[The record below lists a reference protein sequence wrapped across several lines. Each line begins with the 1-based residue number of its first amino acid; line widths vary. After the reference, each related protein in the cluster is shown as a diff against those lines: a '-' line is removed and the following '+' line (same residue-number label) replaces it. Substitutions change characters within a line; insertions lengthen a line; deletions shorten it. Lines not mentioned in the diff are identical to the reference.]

1 MAVDPMTCRRHA
13 KARLRLAETAKT
25 SELSAALLSMARTWA
40 KLATE
45 TEHYETVLF
54 AQCKKEPCV
63 GARPLAVDAWLEASH

>member
-1 MAVDPMTCRRHA
+1 
-13 KARLRLAETAKT
+13 
-25 SELSAALLSMARTWA
+25 MARTWA

-63 GARPLAVDAWLEASH
+63 GARPLAVDAWLEAGL

>member
-1 MAVDPMTCRRHA
+1 VAVDPMTCRRYA
-13 KARLRLAETAKT
+13 KACLRLAEIAKT

-63 GARPLAVDAWLEASH
+63 GARPLAVDAWLEASL